1 MHDVNIGATIAR
13 ERRAAGITQTQ
24 LAEHLGVTKA
34 AVSKWELGQSLPD
47 VALLPR
53 IAAYFGISL
62 DELFAFEPQLTKD
75 EVRDVYLE
83 LCRLFAEDA
92 GAAYARMDELVR
104 DYASCWNLLMQLS
117 ALYMQRAISEP
128 DRMGELM
135 DRSLEL
141 AKRVEAN
148 ADDVEQVR
156 AARAA
161 CAMAA
166 CQRGGMDE
174 AIALLEGMKPARPL
188 GIEGM
193 LAGLRS
199 MRGERE
205 ACLKLCQ
212 EMLFWG
218 EMSVMQSIGMQLGL
232 YADDPAH
239 LAALLRAA
247 EGVMQGFDVE
257 KASPMEAAT
266 FCGSAATACLK
277 AGDEAG
283 ALRYLE
289 RFVGLLERCDLD
301 DLLFARRSALFDLV
315 PELAET
321 DVEREQASAG
331 TLFGGLDMKEQC
343 KLAVTGDAAW
353 AAVADD
359 PRFRPLLDRLAAA

>member
-1 MHDVNIGATIAR
+1 
-13 ERRAAGITQTQ
+13 
-24 LAEHLGVTKA
+24 
-34 AVSKWELGQSLPD
+34 
-47 VALLPR
+47 
-53 IAAYFGISL
+53 
-62 DELFAFEPQLTKD
+62 
-75 EVRDVYLE
+75 
-83 LCRLFAEDA
+83 
-92 GAAYARMDELVR
+92 
-104 DYASCWNLLMQLS
+104 
-117 ALYMQRAISEP
+117 
-128 DRMGELM
+128 
-135 DRSLEL
+135 
-141 AKRVEAN
+141 
-148 ADDVEQVR
+148 
-156 AARAA
+156 
-161 CAMAA
+161 
-166 CQRGGMDE
+166 MDE

>member
-1 MHDVNIGATIAR
+1 MNDVGIGATIAR
-13 ERRAAGITQTQ
+13 ERRTAGVTQAQ
-24 LAEHLGVTKA
+24 LAERLGVTKA

-62 DELFAFEPQLTKD
+62 DDLFAFRPQLAED

-92 GAAYARMDELVR
+92 DAAYARMDELVR
-104 DYASCWNLLMQLS
+104 DYASCWSLLLQLS

-156 AARAA
+156 AARVA

-174 AIALLEGMKPARPL
+174 AIALMESVKPARPL
-188 GIEGM
+188 GIEGT
-193 LAGLRS
+193 LAGMYR
-199 MRGERE
+199 MRGDRE

-218 EMSVMQSIGMQLGL
+218 EMNVMQSVSMQLPL

-239 LAALLRAA
+239 LAALLRVA
-247 EGVMQGFDVE
+247 EGVMEGFATE
-257 KASPMEAAT
+257 RENPLEAAT
-266 FCGSAATACLK
+266 FCGCAATACLH
-277 AGDEAG
+277 ADDAVG
-283 ALRYLE
+283 ALSYLE
-289 RFVGLLERCDLD
+289 RFVVLFERYDQES
-301 DLLFARRSALFDLV
+301 LLFSRASALFDLV
-315 PELAET
+315 PDLVATDPELK
-321 DVEREQASAG
+321 QATAD

-353 AAVADD
+353 ERVADD